1 MEFTRNQKKAHDLNR
16 HISVTAGAGSGKTA
30 VLVHRYVK
38 ILLETDLHP
47 SQVVAITFTRKAA
60 AELKQRIVTELEAR
74 LQQEPDNTK
83 LESIKTGMLYAQI
96 STIHSFCARI
106 LREYPVEAGVDA
118 GFSELQGIQQR
129 LVLREV
135 IDSTLREIA
144 DRPGEDETR
153 EKLVELLRILGKNR
167 LERHLNE
174 LVNQREAVDRLMCGL
189 YSHTDSEVLDTWRK
203 YTQSQ
208 LSQSLENQFS
218 IENWLRCL
226 NNVLEVAT
234 GRNASIVLELVGII
248 FPQLAIL
255 TVISIFLELAP
266 LILTEDGQISKR
278 DSLHSNAEIDTT
290 KENVGFL
297 VRAANYFQS
306 SPSITN
312 ASIALE
318 LVGYIFPQL
327 AILSVIPTVLELAP
341 LIVTKDGKISKR
353 DFLGSNTE
361 IDPIKE
367 EIDFLVPAANYFQS
381 FASITDD
388 DELLIRVTRSLLAV
402 YDEVQGA
409 YEQHK
414 IQARQLDFDDLQIK
428 VRDLLRQESIHEQL
442 AQKYPYIMVDEYQD
456 TDQLQYEILDLLAV
470 INKNTR
476 NQKPSDSKLDNLFIV
491 GDEKQSIY
499 GFRGADVRVF
509 DRTRKDIIDY
519 QSGLIEQSVLIQ
531 DFAWQEETLEASDS
545 EKHGALRLPDN
556 FRLLRNLVGFV
567 NLVFE
572 PLMKGRNEFEVKY
585 ESLIQ
590 GRTTDHPGDVEL
602 LIGSTEQAA
611 DDSQSPANEYTLIA
625 SRIRHLVGTGE
636 TIWTDEGDSE
646 KPRPIRYG
654 DIAILIR
661 TRTRLP
667 EIESALL
674 NAEIPY
680 KITGGIGFYQ
690 HQEIYDIG
698 NYLQFL
704 ADPANDVALAG
715 ILRAPFFG
723 VSDVEL
729 YEVTQPSSTI
739 SFWQKV
745 QDYVD
750 RADKASTF
758 PINSAVRILR
768 SHLEICHRIPPS
780 ELIRKIVNDTGMV
793 GVLAVG
799 QNGEQRWANYEKLLG
814 IARELER
821 LGFTNL
827 FDFLEQL
834 DLLIEEEEG
843 EGQATTQLTAD
854 AVEIMTIHA
863 AKGLEFPVVILPNLD
878 RGFRSDQEPFID
890 DRLGIGFRP
899 ADPEKNYKQ
908 SDPGAT
914 QLMRE
919 RAKNKTEAEEQR
931 LFYVATTRARDRL
944 ILSGTAD
951 KRGNTTCWLNWLL
964 DALEISDIPS
974 EGKLLRPIKI
984 QISSEEKEPPI
995 PFDLPIRI
1003 IKSLDEPDSVEE
1015 KALTPSP
1022 STEFPAFHIEP
1033 LIASAVGKTFRVV
1046 DLIAYARCPTRFY
1059 LQHQIQMPISDPH
1072 SEETARE
1079 TAVHA
1084 VLARLQ
1090 TREDCARDLAPLIRA
1105 VSIDVSTET
1114 VREDVEHF
1122 LNSTIGTIA
1131 LNADEGYCERHIH
1144 AKIGSHIVNGIA
1156 DRLFRDSKGLW
1167 QIINYETD
1175 RINQAGLGDPADYYK
1190 PQAELYAL
1198 LIHRLYPEQQVIPV
1212 TIYFTNLATAYL
1224 VEVTREE
1231 LQDIKEAWIERI
1243 EEIQVALN
1251 SDAIGVG
1258 RFEKNREHC
1267 PLCPYFV
1274 DGECMVS
1281 D

>member
-1 MEFTRNQKKAHDLNR
+1 MEFTLNQKKAHDLNR

-74 LQQEPDNTK
+74 LQQEPSNTK
-83 LESIKTGMLYAQI
+83 LESIKTGMLSAQI

-135 IDSTLREIA
+135 IDSTLTEIA
-144 DRPGEDETR
+144 DRPDEDETR
-153 EKLVELLRILGKNR
+153 EKLVELLRILGKTR

-174 LVNQREAVDRLMCGL
+174 LVNQREAVGHLVCNF
-189 YSHTDSEVLDTWRK
+189 YCCTDSEILDIWQK
-203 YTQSQ
+203 HVQSQ
-208 LSQSLENQFS
+208 LTESLVNQFPR
-218 IENWLRCL
+218 EDWLRCL
-226 NNVLEVAT
+226 NRVLEVAT
-234 GRNASIVLELVGII
+234 GRNASIVLELVGSIS
-248 FPQLAIL
+248 PELAIL
-255 TVISIFLELAP
+255 NVIPIFMELAP
-266 LILTEDGQISKR
+266 LIL
-278 DSLHSNAEIDTT
+278 
-290 KENVGFL
+290 
-297 VRAANYFQS
+297 
-306 SPSITN
+306 
-312 ASIALE
+312 
-318 LVGYIFPQL
+318 
-327 AILSVIPTVLELAP
+327 
-341 LIVTKDGKISKR
+341 TKDGKISKR
-353 DFLGSNTE
+353 DFLGLGVE
-361 IDPIKE
+361 IDTIKE
-367 EIDFLVPAANYFQS
+367 DIDFLVRAAKHVLS
-381 FASITDD
+381 FPSITND
-388 DELLIRVTRSLLAV
+388 DELLVHVTRSLLAV
-402 YDEVQGA
+402 YDEVHEA

-414 IQARQLDFDDLQIK
+414 IQAGQLDFDDLQIK

-442 AQKYPYIMVDEYQD
+442 AQRYPYIMVDEYQD

-519 QSGLIEQSVLIQ
+519 QSRLIEQSALMQ

-545 EKHGALRLPDN
+545 EKHGELHLPEN

-572 PLMKGRNEFEVKY
+572 PLMKGRNEFEVTY

-590 GRTTDHPGDVEL
+590 GRTTDRPGDVEL
-602 LIGSTEQAA
+602 LIGSKEQAD
-611 DDSQSPANEYTLIA
+611 DDSQSPANEYKLIA

-636 TIWTDEGDSE
+636 TIWTDEGDGE

-667 EIESALL
+667 EIESALF

-680 KITGGIGFYQ
+680 KITGGLGFYQ
-690 HQEIYDIG
+690 RQEIYDIG

-704 ADPANDVALAG
+704 ANPANDVALAG

-729 YEVTQPSSTI
+729 YEVTQPSSTT

-750 RADKASTF
+750 WTDQSSAS
-758 PINSAVRILR
+758 PIDSAVRILR

-814 IARELER
+814 IAREFER
-821 LGFTNL
+821 LGFTDL

-843 EGQATTQLTAD
+843 EGQATTQLTAE

-890 DRLGIGFRP
+890 DLLGIGFRP

-914 QLMRE
+914 QLMRA

-951 KRGNTTCWLNWLL
+951 KRGNATCWLNWLF
-964 DALEISDIPS
+964 DALEISDIPL
-974 EGKLLRPIKI
+974 EGELLHPMTI
-984 QISSEEKEPPI
+984 QASSEEKATSI
-995 PFDLPIRI
+995 DLPIRI

-1033 LIASAVGKTFRVV
+1033 LIASAVGKTFSVAELTTYV
-1046 DLIAYARCPTRFY
+1046 RCPTRFY

-1122 LNSTIGTIA
+1122 LNSTIGTMA

-1144 AKIGSHIVNGIA
+1144 AEIGSYIVNGIA

-1175 RINQAGLGDPADYYK
+1175 RINQAGLGDSADYYK

-1198 LIHRLYPEQQVIPV
+1198 FIHRLYPEQQVIPV

-1243 EEIQVALN
+1243 EEIKVALN
-1251 SDAIGVG
+1251 SDAIGVE

>member
-1 MEFTRNQKKAHDLNR
+1 MEFTLNQKKAHDLNR

-74 LQQEPDNTK
+74 LQQEPSNTK
-83 LESIKTGMLYAQI
+83 LESIKTGMLSAQI

-129 LVLREV
+129 LILHDTIE
-135 IDSTLREIA
+135 STFREIA
-144 DRPGEDETR
+144 DRPDEDETR
-153 EKLVELLRILGKNR
+153 EKLVDLLRIFGKNR
-167 LERHLNE
+167 LETHLSE
-174 LVNQREAVDRLMCGL
+174 LVNRREVVGRLERKL
-189 YSHTDSEVLDTWRK
+189 YCRTDSEVLDIWHE
-203 YTQSQ
+203 YVQSQ
-208 LSQSLENQFS
+208 LTESLVNQFPR
-218 IENWLRCL
+218 EDWLRCL
-226 NNVLEVAT
+226 NRVLEVAT
-234 GRNASIVLELVGII
+234 GRNASIVLELVGSIS
-248 FPQLAIL
+248 PELAIL
-255 TVISIFLELAP
+255 NVIPIFMELAP
-266 LILTEDGQISKR
+266 LIL
-278 DSLHSNAEIDTT
+278 
-290 KENVGFL
+290 
-297 VRAANYFQS
+297 
-306 SPSITN
+306 
-312 ASIALE
+312 
-318 LVGYIFPQL
+318 
-327 AILSVIPTVLELAP
+327 
-341 LIVTKDGKISKR
+341 TKDGKISKR
-353 DFLGSNTE
+353 DFLGLGVE
-361 IDPIKE
+361 IDTIKE
-367 EIDFLVPAANYFQS
+367 DIDFLVRAAKHVLS
-381 FASITDD
+381 FPSITND
-388 DELLIRVTRSLLAV
+388 DELLVRVTRSLLAV
-402 YDEVQGA
+402 YSDVHEA
-409 YEQHK
+409 YENQK
-414 IQARQLDFDDLQIK
+414 FQAGQLDFDDLQIK
-428 VRDLLRQESIHEQL
+428 VRDLLRQESIHEQI
-442 AQKYPYIMVDEYQD
+442 AQRYPYIMVDEYQD

-509 DRTRKDIIDY
+509 DKTRGDIADY
-519 QSGLIEQSVLIQ
+519 QSALVEDFTWTEQK
-531 DFAWQEETLEASDS
+531 LEASDS
-545 EKHGALRLPDN
+545 EKRGELQLPDN

-585 ESLIQ
+585 KPLIQ

-611 DDSQSPANEYTLIA
+611 DEYQLIA

-636 TIWTDEGDSE
+636 TIWTDEGDGE

-667 EIESALL
+667 EIESALF
-674 NAEIPY
+674 NEEIPY
-680 KITGGIGFYQ
+680 KITGGLGFYQ
-690 HQEIYDIG
+690 RQEIYDIG

-704 ADPANDVALAG
+704 ANPANDVALAG

-729 YEVTQPSSTI
+729 YEVTQPSSTT

-750 RADKASTF
+750 WTDQPSTS
-758 PINSAVRILR
+758 PIDSAVRILR

-814 IARELER
+814 IAREFER

-843 EGQATTQLTAD
+843 EGQATTQLTAE

-878 RGFRSDQEPFID
+878 RGFRPDREPFID

-919 RAKNKTEAEEQR
+919 RAKHKTEAEEQR

-951 KRGNTTCWLNWLL
+951 KRGNATCWLNWLL
-964 DALEISDIPS
+964 DALGMSEMPS
-974 EGKLLRPIKI
+974 EGELLCPTKI
-984 QISSEEKEPPI
+984 QISSEEKPTPI
-995 PFDLPIRI
+995 NLPIRI
-1003 IKSLDEPDSVEE
+1003 IKSPDEPDSVEE
-1015 KALTPSP
+1015 KVTAPSP
-1022 STEFPAFHIEP
+1022 SREFPAFHIEP
-1033 LIASAVGKTFRVV
+1033 LIPSSSKTVSV
-1046 DLIAYARCPTRFY
+1046 TELTTYAHCPTRFY
-1059 LQHQIQMPISDPH
+1059 LQHQIQVPSSQPQ
-1072 SEETARE
+1072 SEEA
-1079 TAVHA
+1079 A
-1084 VLARLQ
+1084 
-1090 TREDCARDLAPLIRA
+1090 
-1105 VSIDVSTET
+1105 ET
-1114 VREDVEHF
+1114 VREDGNRF
-1122 LNSTIGTIA
+1122 LDSRVREIA
-1131 LNADEGYCERHIH
+1131 LNADEVYYEQHIH
-1144 AKIGSHIVNGIA
+1144 AEIDSHIVEGTA
-1156 DRLFRDSKGLW
+1156 DRLFKDSRGLW

-1175 RINQAGLGDPADYYK
+1175 RMNQAGLDDLADYYRS
-1190 PQAELYAL
+1190 QIELYAL
-1198 LIHRLYPEQQVIPV
+1198 LTHRLYPEQQVIPV
-1212 TIYFTNLATAYL
+1212 TIYSTNLASAYS

-1231 LQDIKEAWIERI
+1231 LQDIEGAWIERI
-1243 EEIQVALN
+1243 EEIQLALN

-1258 RFEKNREHC
+1258 SFGKNREHC

>member
-60 AELKQRIVTELEAR
+60 AELKQRIITELEAR
-74 LQQEPDNTK
+74 LQQEPGNTK
-83 LESIKTGMLYAQI
+83 LESIKTGMLSAQI

-106 LREYPVEAGVDA
+106 LREYPVEARVDA
-118 GFSELQGIQQR
+118 GFRELQGILQR
-129 LVLREV
+129 LTLRDTIE
-135 IDSTLREIA
+135 STLREIG
-144 DRPGEDETR
+144 DCPEEDEIR
-153 EKLVELLRILGKNR
+153 VKLVELLRIFGKTR

-189 YSHTDSEVLDTWRK
+189 YSHTDLEVLDIWHE
-203 YTQSQ
+203 YVQSQ
-208 LSQSLENQFS
+208 LTQSLVNQFPR
-218 IENWLRCL
+218 EDWLRCL
-226 NNVLEVAT
+226 NRVLEVAT
-234 GRNASIVLELVGII
+234 GRNASIVLELVGSIS
-248 FPQLAIL
+248 PELAIL
-255 TVISIFLELAP
+255 NIIPIFVELAP
-266 LILTEDGQISKR
+266 LIL
-278 DSLHSNAEIDTT
+278 
-290 KENVGFL
+290 
-297 VRAANYFQS
+297 
-306 SPSITN
+306 
-312 ASIALE
+312 
-318 LVGYIFPQL
+318 
-327 AILSVIPTVLELAP
+327 
-341 LIVTKDGKISKR
+341 TKDGKISKR
-353 DFLGSNTE
+353 DFLGLGVE
-361 IDPIKE
+361 IDTIKE
-367 EIDFLVPAANYFQS
+367 DIDFLVRAAKHVLS
-381 FASITDD
+381 FPSITND
-388 DELLIRVTRSLLAV
+388 DELLVHVTRSLLAV
-402 YDEVQGA
+402 YDEVRHT
-409 YEQHK
+409 YEHYKLQTG
-414 IQARQLDFDDLQIK
+414 RLDFDDLQIK

-442 AQKYPYIMVDEYQD
+442 AQRYPYIMVDEYQD

-470 INKNTR
+470 ISEKTR
-476 NQKPSDSKLDNLFIV
+476 EQKPSDSKLDNLFIV

-519 QSGLIEQSVLIQ
+519 QSALTQ
-531 DFAWQEETLEASDS
+531 DFAWQEETLEANDS
-545 EKHGALRLPDN
+545 EKCGELQLPEN

-585 ESLIQ
+585 ESLVQ
-590 GRTTDHPGDVEL
+590 GRTTDHPGDIEL

-611 DDSQSPANEYTLIA
+611 DEYKLVV

-636 TIWTDEGDSE
+636 TIWTDEGDGE
-646 KPRPIRYG
+646 KPRLIRYG

-667 EIESALL
+667 EIESALF

-704 ADPANDVALAG
+704 ANPANDVALAG

-729 YEVTQPSSTI
+729 YEVTQPSSTT

-750 RADKASTF
+750 WTDQPSAS
-758 PINSAVRILR
+758 PIDSAVGILR

-814 IARELER
+814 IAREFER
-821 LGFTNL
+821 LGFTDL

-843 EGQATTQLTAD
+843 EGQATTQLTAE

-890 DRLGIGFRP
+890 DLLGIGFRP

-914 QLMRE
+914 QLMRV

-944 ILSGTAD
+944 VLSGTAD
-951 KRGNTTCWLNWLL
+951 KRGNATCWLNWLF

-974 EGKLLRPIKI
+974 EGELLHPMTI
-984 QISSEEKEPPI
+984 QASSEKKATSI
-995 PFDLPIRI
+995 DLPIRI

-1072 SEETARE
+1072 FEETARE

-1105 VSIDVSTET
+1105 VSIDVSTEI

>member
-1 MEFTRNQKKAHDLNR
+1 MEFTLNQKKAHDLNR

-47 SQVVAITFTRKAA
+47 SHVVAITFTRKAA

-118 GFSELQGIQQR
+118 SFSELQGILQR
-129 LVLREV
+129 LTLRE
-135 IDSTLREIA
+135 IIESTLREISN
-144 DRPGEDETR
+144 RPEEDEIR
-153 EKLVELLRILGKNR
+153 VKLVELLRIFGKTR
-167 LERHLNE
+167 LERHLSE
-174 LVNQREAVDRLMCGL
+174 LVNQREAVDRLMRNL
-189 YSHTDSEVLDTWRK
+189 YNRTDSEVLDIWHG
-203 YTQSQ
+203 YVQSQ
-208 LSQSLENQFS
+208 LTQSLVNQFTT
-218 IENWLRCL
+218 EDWLRCL
-226 NNVLEVAT
+226 NRVLEVAT
-234 GRNASIVLELVGII
+234 GRNASIVLELVGSIS
-248 FPQLAIL
+248 PELAIL
-255 TVISIFLELAP
+255 NVIPIFIELAP
-266 LILTEDGQISKR
+266 LILTKDGKIRKG
-278 DSLHSNAEIDTT
+278 DFLGLGVEIDTI
-290 KENVGFL
+290 KEDIDFL
-297 VRAANYFQS
+297 VRAAKH
-306 SPSITN
+306 
-312 ASIALE
+312 
-318 LVGYIFPQL
+318 
-327 AILSVIPTVLELAP
+327 ILSFP
-341 LIVTKDGKISKR
+341 
-353 DFLGSNTE
+353 
-361 IDPIKE
+361 
-367 EIDFLVPAANYFQS
+367 
-381 FASITDD
+381 SITDD
-388 DELLIRVTRSLLAV
+388 DRLLIHVTRSLLAV
-402 YDEVQGA
+402 YSEVHEA
-409 YEQHK
+409 YEYHK
-414 IQARQLDFDDLQIK
+414 IQTGQLDFDDLQIK
-428 VRDLLRQESIHEQL
+428 VRDLLRQESIHEQI
-442 AQKYPYIMVDEYQD
+442 AQRYPYIMVDEYQD

-470 INKNTR
+470 INENTR
-476 NQKPSDSKLDNLFIV
+476 KQKPSDSKLDNLFIV

-509 DRTRKDIIDY
+509 DRTRKDIIAY
-519 QSGLIEQSVLIQ
+519 QSGLIEQSALIQ

-545 EKHGALRLPDN
+545 EKRGELHLPEN
-556 FRLLRNLVGFV
+556 FRLLRNLVAFV

-572 PLMKGRNEFEVKY
+572 PLMKGRNEFEVTY

-602 LIGSTEQAA
+602 LIGSKEQA
-611 DDSQSPANEYTLIA
+611 DDNSQSPANEYELIA
-625 SRIRHLVGTGE
+625 ARIRHLVEIGE
-636 TIWTDEGDSE
+636 TIWTDEGDGE

-667 EIESALL
+667 EIESALF

-680 KITGGIGFYQ
+680 KITGGLGFYQ
-690 HQEIYDIG
+690 RQEIYDIG

-704 ADPANDVALAG
+704 ANPANDVALAG

-729 YEVTQPSSTI
+729 YEVTQPSSTT

-750 RADKASTF
+750 WTDQPSTS
-758 PINSAVRILR
+758 PIDSAVRILR
-768 SHLEICHRIPPS
+768 SHLEICDRIPAS

-799 QNGEQRWANYEKLLG
+799 QNGAQRWANYEKLLG
-814 IARELER
+814 IAREFER
-821 LGFTNL
+821 LGFTNI

-854 AVEIMTIHA
+854 VVQIMTIHA

-878 RGFRSDQEPFID
+878 RRFRSDQEPFID
-890 DRLGIGFRP
+890 DLLGIGFRP
-899 ADPEKNYKQ
+899 TDPKNNYKQ

-931 LFYVATTRARDRL
+931 LFYVAATRARDRL

-951 KRGNTTCWLNWLL
+951 KRGNATCWLNWLF

-974 EGKLLRPIKI
+974 EGELLRPMKI
-984 QISSEEKEPPI
+984 EVSSGEKATSI

-1003 IKSLDEPDSVEE
+1003 IKSLDGLDPVEE
-1015 KALTPSP
+1015 KVPAPSP
-1022 STEFPAFHIEP
+1022 STEFPAFRIEP
-1033 LIASAVGKTFRVV
+1033 LIASAVGKTFSVAELTTYV
-1046 DLIAYARCPTRFY
+1046 HCPTRFY

-1072 SEETARE
+1072 PEETARE
-1079 TAVHA
+1079 TAVHG
-1084 VLARLQ
+1084 VLARLR
-1090 TREDCARDLAPLIRA
+1090 TRKDCERDLEPLIRA
-1105 VSIDVSTET
+1105 VSVDVSAET
-1114 VREDVEHF
+1114 VREDVKGF
-1122 LNSTIGTIA
+1122 LDSAIGEMA

-1144 AKIGSHIVNGIA
+1144 AEIGPHIVDGIA
-1156 DRLFRDSKGLW
+1156 DRLLKDSRGLW
-1167 QIINYETD
+1167 QIIIYETD
-1175 RINQAGLGDPADYYK
+1175 RINQVGIGNPADYYK
-1190 PQAELYAL
+1190 PQIELYAL
-1198 LIHRLYPEQQVIPV
+1198 LIHRLHPEQQVIPV
-1212 TIYFTNLATAYL
+1212 TIYFTDLATAYS
-1224 VEVTREE
+1224 VEITREE
-1231 LQDIKEAWIERI
+1231 LQDIEEAWLERI
-1243 EEIQVALN
+1243 EAIQIALS

-1258 RFEKNREHC
+1258 RFEKNTEHC

>member
-60 AELKQRIVTELEAR
+60 AELKQRIITELEAR
-74 LQQEPDNTK
+74 LQQEPGNTK
-83 LESIKTGMLYAQI
+83 LESIKTGMLSAQI

-106 LREYPVEAGVDA
+106 LREYPVEARVDA
-118 GFSELQGIQQR
+118 GFRELQGILQR
-129 LVLREV
+129 LTLRDTIE
-135 IDSTLREIA
+135 STLREIG
-144 DRPGEDETR
+144 DCPEEDEIR
-153 EKLVELLRILGKNR
+153 VKLVELLRIFGKTR

-189 YSHTDSEVLDTWRK
+189 YSHTDSEVLDIWHE
-203 YTQSQ
+203 YVQSQ
-208 LSQSLENQFS
+208 LTQSLVNQFPR
-218 IENWLRCL
+218 EDWLRCL
-226 NNVLEVAT
+226 NRVLEVAT
-234 GRNASIVLELVGII
+234 GRNASIVLELVGSIS
-248 FPQLAIL
+248 PELAIL
-255 TVISIFLELAP
+255 NIIPIFVELAP
-266 LILTEDGQISKR
+266 LIL
-278 DSLHSNAEIDTT
+278 
-290 KENVGFL
+290 
-297 VRAANYFQS
+297 
-306 SPSITN
+306 
-312 ASIALE
+312 
-318 LVGYIFPQL
+318 
-327 AILSVIPTVLELAP
+327 
-341 LIVTKDGKISKR
+341 TKDGKISKR
-353 DFLGSNTE
+353 DFLGLGVE
-361 IDPIKE
+361 IDTIKE
-367 EIDFLVPAANYFQS
+367 DIDFLVRAAKHVLS
-381 FASITDD
+381 FPSITND
-388 DELLIRVTRSLLAV
+388 DELLVHVTRSLLAV
-402 YDEVQGA
+402 YDEVRHT
-409 YEQHK
+409 YEHYKLQTG
-414 IQARQLDFDDLQIK
+414 QLDFDDLQIK
-428 VRDLLRQESIHEQL
+428 VRDLLKQESIHEQI
-442 AQKYPYIMVDEYQD
+442 AQRYPYIMVDEYQD

-470 INKNTR
+470 INENTR
-476 NQKPSDSKLDNLFIV
+476 KQKPSDSKLDNLFIV

-519 QSGLIEQSVLIQ
+519 QSRLIEQSELMQ

-545 EKHGALRLPDN
+545 EKHGELHLPEN

-585 ESLIQ
+585 EPLIQ

-611 DDSQSPANEYTLIA
+611 DEYKLVA

-636 TIWTDEGDSE
+636 TIWTDEGDGE

-667 EIESALL
+667 EIESALF

-680 KITGGIGFYQ
+680 KITGGLGFYQ
-690 HQEIYDIG
+690 RQEIYDIG

-729 YEVTQPSSTI
+729 YEVTQPSSTT

-750 RADKASTF
+750 WTDQPSAS
-758 PINSAVRILR
+758 PIDSAVGILR

-814 IARELER
+814 IARGFER
-821 LGFTNL
+821 LGFTDL

-843 EGQATTQLTAD
+843 EGQATTQLTAE

-890 DRLGIGFRP
+890 DLLGIGFRP

-951 KRGNTTCWLNWLL
+951 KRGNATCWLNWLF
-964 DALEISDIPS
+964 DALEISDIPL
-974 EGKLLRPIKI
+974 EGELLHPMTI
-984 QISSEEKEPPI
+984 QASSEKKATSI
-995 PFDLPIRI
+995 DLPIRI

-1033 LIASAVGKTFRVV
+1033 LIASAIGKTFRVV

-1090 TREDCARDLAPLIRA
+1090 TREDCARDLSPLIRA

-1114 VREDVEHF
+1114 VREVVEHF

-1156 DRLFRDSKGLW
+1156 DRFFRDSKGLW

>member
-1 MEFTRNQKKAHDLNR
+1 VEFTRNQKKAHDLNR

-60 AELKQRIVTELEAR
+60 AELKQRIATELEAR
-74 LQQEPDNTK
+74 LQQEPGNTK
-83 LESIKTGMLYAQI
+83 LESIKTGMLSAQI

-106 LREYPVEAGVDA
+106 LREYPVEARVDA
-118 GFSELQGIQQR
+118 GFRELQGILQR
-129 LVLREV
+129 LTLRDTIE
-135 IDSTLREIA
+135 STLREIG
-144 DRPGEDETR
+144 DRPEEDEIR
-153 EKLVELLRILGKNR
+153 VKLVDLLRIFGKSR
-167 LERHLNE
+167 LEAHLSE
-174 LVNQREAVDRLMCGL
+174 LVNQRGAVERLKRNL
-189 YSHTDSEVLDTWRK
+189 YYRTDSEVLDVWHDFV
-203 YTQSQ
+203 QSQ
-208 LSQSLENQFS
+208 LAQSLKDRFP
-218 IENWLRCL
+218 IEDWQRCL
-226 NNVLEVAT
+226 NSVLAIAR
-234 GRNASIVLELVGII
+234 GRNATKV
-248 FPQLAIL
+248 Q
-255 TVISIFLELAP
+255 ELAAGIQSNMEPQEAVSP
-266 LILTEDGQISKR
+266 LTKIAPLLITQKGTISKR
-278 DSLHSNAEIDTT
+278 DFLGSRVETDAIEEEID
-290 KENVGFL
+290 FL

-306 SPSITN
+306 
-312 ASIALE
+312 L
-318 LVGYIFPQL
+318 
-327 AILSVIPTVLELAP
+327 
-341 LIVTKDGKISKR
+341 
-353 DFLGSNTE
+353 
-361 IDPIKE
+361 
-367 EIDFLVPAANYFQS
+367 PAF
-381 FASITDD
+381 TDD
-388 DELLIRVTRSLLAV
+388 DKLLICVARLLIHI
-402 YDEVQGA
+402 YDEVQRA
-409 YEQHK
+409 YENRK
-414 IQARQLDFDDLQIK
+414 RQAGQLDFDDLQIK
-428 VRDLLRQESIHEQL
+428 VRDLLQQERSICKQL
-442 AQKYPYIMVDEYQD
+442 AQRYPYIMVDEYQD

-470 INKNTR
+470 INENTR
-476 NQKPSDSKLDNLFIV
+476 KQKPSDSKLDNLFIV

-519 QSGLIEQSVLIQ
+519 QSRLIEQSELMQ

-545 EKHGALRLPDN
+545 EKHGELHLPEN

-585 ESLIQ
+585 EPLIQ

-611 DDSQSPANEYTLIA
+611 DEYKLVA

-636 TIWTDEGDSE
+636 TIWTDEGDGE

-667 EIESALL
+667 EIESALF

-680 KITGGIGFYQ
+680 KITGGLGFYQ
-690 HQEIYDIG
+690 RQEIYDIG

-729 YEVTQPSSTI
+729 YEVTQPSSTT

-750 RADKASTF
+750 WTDQPSAS
-758 PINSAVRILR
+758 PIDSAVGILR

-814 IARELER
+814 IARGFER
-821 LGFTNL
+821 LGFTDL

-843 EGQATTQLTAD
+843 EGQATTQLTAE

-890 DRLGIGFRP
+890 DLLGIGFRP

-914 QLMRE
+914 QLMRV

-951 KRGNTTCWLNWLL
+951 KRGNATCWLNWLF
-964 DALEISDIPS
+964 DALEISDIPL
-974 EGKLLRPIKI
+974 EGELLHPMTI
-984 QISSEEKEPPI
+984 QASSEKKATSI
-995 PFDLPIRI
+995 DLPIRI

-1033 LIASAVGKTFRVV
+1033 LIASAIGKTFRVV

-1090 TREDCARDLAPLIRA
+1090 TREDCARDLSPLIRA

-1156 DRLFRDSKGLW
+1156 DRFFRDSKGLW

>member
-1 MEFTRNQKKAHDLNR
+1 VEFTRNQKKAHDLNR

-60 AELKQRIVTELEAR
+60 AELKQRIATELEAR
-74 LQQEPDNTK
+74 LQQEPGNTK
-83 LESIKTGMLYAQI
+83 LESIKTGMLSAQI

-106 LREYPVEAGVDA
+106 LREYPVEARVDA
-118 GFSELQGIQQR
+118 GFRELQGILQR
-129 LVLREV
+129 LTLRDTIE
-135 IDSTLREIA
+135 STLREIG
-144 DRPGEDETR
+144 DCPEEDEIR
-153 EKLVELLRILGKNR
+153 VKLVELLRIFGKTR

-189 YSHTDSEVLDTWRK
+189 YSHTDSEVLDIWHE
-203 YTQSQ
+203 YVQSQ
-208 LSQSLENQFS
+208 LTQSLVNQFPR
-218 IENWLRCL
+218 EDWLRCL
-226 NNVLEVAT
+226 NRVLEVAT
-234 GRNASIVLELVGII
+234 GRNASIVLELVGSIS
-248 FPQLAIL
+248 PELAIL
-255 TVISIFLELAP
+255 NIIPIFVELAP
-266 LILTEDGQISKR
+266 LIL
-278 DSLHSNAEIDTT
+278 
-290 KENVGFL
+290 
-297 VRAANYFQS
+297 
-306 SPSITN
+306 
-312 ASIALE
+312 
-318 LVGYIFPQL
+318 
-327 AILSVIPTVLELAP
+327 
-341 LIVTKDGKISKR
+341 TKDGKISKR
-353 DFLGSNTE
+353 DFLGLGVE
-361 IDPIKE
+361 IDTIKE
-367 EIDFLVPAANYFQS
+367 DIDFLVRAAKHVLS
-381 FASITDD
+381 FPSITND
-388 DELLIRVTRSLLAV
+388 DELLVHVTRSLLAV
-402 YDEVQGA
+402 YDEVRHT
-409 YEQHK
+409 YEHYKLQTG
-414 IQARQLDFDDLQIK
+414 QLDFDDLQIK
-428 VRDLLRQESIHEQL
+428 VRDLLKQESIHEQI
-442 AQKYPYIMVDEYQD
+442 AQRYPYIMVDEYQD

-470 INKNTR
+470 INENTR
-476 NQKPSDSKLDNLFIV
+476 KQKPSDSKLDNLFIV

-519 QSGLIEQSVLIQ
+519 QSRLIEQSELMQ

-545 EKHGALRLPDN
+545 EKHGELHLPEN

-585 ESLIQ
+585 EPLIQ

-611 DDSQSPANEYTLIA
+611 DEYKLVA

-636 TIWTDEGDSE
+636 TIWTDEGDGE

-667 EIESALL
+667 EIESALF

-680 KITGGIGFYQ
+680 KITGGLGFYQ
-690 HQEIYDIG
+690 RQEIYDIG

-729 YEVTQPSSTI
+729 YEVTQPSSTT

-750 RADKASTF
+750 WTDQPSAS
-758 PINSAVRILR
+758 PIDSAVGILR

-814 IARELER
+814 IARGFER
-821 LGFTNL
+821 LGFTDL

-843 EGQATTQLTAD
+843 EGQATTQLTAE

-890 DRLGIGFRP
+890 DLLGIGFRP

-914 QLMRE
+914 QLMRV

-951 KRGNTTCWLNWLL
+951 KRGNATCWLNWLF
-964 DALEISDIPS
+964 DALEISDIPL
-974 EGKLLRPIKI
+974 EGELLHPMTI
-984 QISSEEKEPPI
+984 QASSEKKATSI
-995 PFDLPIRI
+995 DLPIRI

-1033 LIASAVGKTFRVV
+1033 LIASAIGKTFRVV

-1090 TREDCARDLAPLIRA
+1090 TREDCARDLSPLIRA

-1156 DRLFRDSKGLW
+1156 DRFFRDSKGLW

>member
-74 LQQEPDNTK
+74 LQQEPGNTK
-83 LESIKTGMLYAQI
+83 SESIKTGMLSAQI

-106 LREYPVEAGVDA
+106 LREYPVEARVDA
-118 GFSELQGIQQR
+118 GFRELQGIQQR

-144 DRPGEDETR
+144 DRPDEDETR
-153 EKLVELLRILGKNR
+153 EKLVDLLRIFGKNR
-167 LERHLNE
+167 LETHLSE
-174 LVNQREAVDRLMCGL
+174 LVNQREVVERLKCNL
-189 YSHTDSEVLDTWRK
+189 YCRTDSEVLEAWHDFV
-203 YTQSQ
+203 QSQ
-208 LSQSLENQFS
+208 LAQSLKDRFP
-218 IENWLRCL
+218 IEDWRRCL
-226 NNVLEVAT
+226 NSVLAIAR
-234 GRNASIVLELVGII
+234 GRNATKV
-248 FPQLAIL
+248 Q
-255 TVISIFLELAP
+255 ELAAGIQSNMEPQEAVSP
-266 LILTEDGQISKR
+266 LTKIAPLLITQKGTISKR
-278 DSLHSNAEIDTT
+278 DFLGSRVETDAIEEEID
-290 KENVGFL
+290 FL

-306 SPSITN
+306 
-312 ASIALE
+312 L
-318 LVGYIFPQL
+318 
-327 AILSVIPTVLELAP
+327 
-341 LIVTKDGKISKR
+341 
-353 DFLGSNTE
+353 
-361 IDPIKE
+361 
-367 EIDFLVPAANYFQS
+367 PAF
-381 FASITDD
+381 TDD
-388 DELLIRVTRSLLAV
+388 DKLLICVARLLIHI
-402 YDEVQGA
+402 YDKVQRA
-409 YEQHK
+409 YENRK
-414 IQARQLDFDDLQIK
+414 RQAGQLDFDDLQIK
-428 VRDLLRQESIHEQL
+428 VRDLLQQERSICKQL
-442 AQKYPYIMVDEYQD
+442 AQRYPYIMVDEYQD
-456 TDQLQYEILDLLAV
+456 TDQLQYEIL
-470 INKNTR
+470 
-476 NQKPSDSKLDNLFIV
+476 KPLILDFKSGNLFSV
-491 GDEKQSIY
+491 GDQNQSIY
-499 GFRGADVRVF
+499 RFRGADVQVF
-509 DRTRKDIIDY
+509 DKTQKEIIKY
-519 QSGLIEQSVLIQ
+519 QSALTK
-531 DFAWQEETLEASDS
+531 DFTWEGQILEAKAS
-545 EKHGALRLPDN
+545 EKRGNLRLPEN

-567 NLVFE
+567 NLVFGS
-572 PLMKGRNEFEVKY
+572 LMQGRNEFEVEY
-585 ESLIQ
+585 NPLIQ
-590 GRTTDHPGDVEL
+590 GRTIDPLGDVEL
-602 LIGSTEQAA
+602 LIGSKEQAE
-611 DDSQSPANEYTLIA
+611 DDSQSLTNENKLIVG
-625 SRIRHLVGTGE
+625 RIQHLVGTDE
-636 TIWTDEGDSE
+636 TIWTDEGDGE

-654 DIAILIR
+654 DIAILVR
-661 TRTRLP
+661 SRTRLP
-667 EIESALL
+667 EIESSLL
-674 NAEIPY
+674 EAKIPY

-690 HQEIYDIG
+690 RQEIYDIG

-704 ADPANDVALAG
+704 IDSDKDVVLAG

-729 YEVTQPSSTI
+729 YEIAQQSSKKP
-739 SFWQKV
+739 FWEKV
-745 QDYVD
+745 QDYVAQTD
-750 RADKASTF
+750 QSSTS
-758 PINSAVRILR
+758 PIGYAVQILR
-768 SHLEICHRIPPS
+768 SHIEICHRIPPS

-793 GVLAVG
+793 GVLPVG
-799 QNGEQRWANYEKLLG
+799 QSGEQRWANYEKLLG
-814 IARELER
+814 IAREFER
-821 LGFTNL
+821 LGFTDL
-827 FDFLEQL
+827 HGFLERL
-834 DLLIEEEEG
+834 NLLIEEEER

-863 AKGLEFPVVILPNLD
+863 AKGLEFPVVILPHLD
-878 RGFRSDQEPFID
+878 RRATRYDQEPFID
-890 DRLGIGFRP
+890 DLLGIGFSP
-899 ADPEKNYKQ
+899 ANPEKNYQQ

-914 QLMRE
+914 QLMKE
-919 RAKNKTEAEEQR
+919 RVNNKRVAEEQR

-944 ILSGTAD
+944 ILSGTLNEKGEA
-951 KRGNTTCWLNWLL
+951 RGWLGWLF
-964 DALEISDIPS
+964 DALEISGMPS
-974 EGKLLRPIKI
+974 EGELLYPITIKAL
-984 QISSEEKEPPI
+984 SGEEATTI
-995 PFDLPIRI
+995 PIRI
-1003 IKSLDEPDSVEE
+1003 IKSLDEPDSVED

-1022 STEFPAFHIEP
+1022 SAEFPAYHIDP
-1033 LIASAVGKTFRVV
+1033 LIPSSASKTVSV
-1046 DLIAYARCPTRFY
+1046 TELTTYVRCPTRFY

-1090 TREDCARDLAPLIRA
+1090 TREDCARDLSPLIRA

-1144 AKIGSHIVNGIA
+1144 AQIGSHIVNGIA
-1156 DRLFRDSKGLW
+1156 DRFFRDSKGLW